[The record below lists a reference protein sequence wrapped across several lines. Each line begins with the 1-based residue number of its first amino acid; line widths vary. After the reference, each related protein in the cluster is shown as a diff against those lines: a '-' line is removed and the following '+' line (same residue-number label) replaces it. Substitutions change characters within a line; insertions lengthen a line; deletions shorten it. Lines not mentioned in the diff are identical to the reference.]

1 MGDEMNKNKI
11 DLIWF
16 ISLVI
21 LLLFYLYTV
30 LMTDLT
36 TGDTIWIVCILIM
49 LIALPAFKNFF
60 LFCLNI
66 IRSDKSE

>member
-1 MGDEMNKNKI
+1 MKETNKNKG

-36 TGDTIWIVCILIM
+36 TGDTIWIVCILII

-60 LFCLNI
+60 LFCLDI
-66 IRSDKSE
+66 IRRDKSG

>member
-1 MGDEMNKNKI
+1 MKETNKNRGNM
-11 DLIWF
+11 IWF

-21 LLLFYLYTV
+21 LLLFYLYIV

-36 TGDTIWIVCILIM
+36 TGDTIWIVCILII

-60 LFCLNI
+60 LFCLDI